1 MLADYSLTLQE
12 FSMANEV
19 TLAEI
24 HRVVLN
30 FLQNRSDSIV
40 FGAQAVNLYVDE
52 PRMTQDVD
60 VMSMIAAELSE
71 LIRSELHQKL
81 NIAVRVRSVASEK
94 GFRVYQLRSPG
105 NRHLV
110 DVRQV
115 DELLPSRSFEGI
127 LVVNPEELVV
137 LKLVSLASRPN
148 TPKGMTDRADLLRLL
163 LAYPSYRSNRLTIDA
178 LLKERNASDEVI
190 AIWESVVSS
199 EIQPDSD
206 DY

>member
-19 TLAEI
+19 TLGEI

-30 FLQNRSDSIV
+30 FLQNRNDAIV

-60 VMSMIAAELSE
+60 VMSTIAAELAE
-71 LIRSELHQKL
+71 LIRSEVHQKL
-81 NIAVRVRSVASEK
+81 NIATRVRSVSNER
-94 GFRVYQLRSPG
+94 GFRVDQLRSPS

-115 DELLPSRSFEGI
+115 DELLPSRSIEGI
-127 LVVNPEELVV
+127 LVVEPEELVV
-137 LKLVSLASRPN
+137 LKLFSLASRPN

-163 LAYPSYRSNRLTIDA
+163 LAFPEYRSNSVKIHS
-178 LLKERNASDEVI
+178 LLEKREAPDEVM
-190 AIWESVVSS
+190 AIWESVISS